1 MRYALFVSFSFNS
14 IVSGIMFTAC
24 GCTDSNEYP
33 QFVWY
38 GSSRLLH
45 DWLRYRLPHHHL
57 LFLFSPI
64 TLSAV
69 IFMLVCGCIILPFH
83 PESLSSG
90 ISMFHCAA
98 EIVFFWN
105 SLTYCFRAYMIIR
118 KTLRYSFGYLA
129 IPKASF
135 SINYASASVLHH
147 PICYESVATECSSRA
162 VPICYCSAP

>member
-38 GSSRLLH
+38 RSSRLLH

-90 ISMFHCAA
+90 ISVFHCAA
-98 EIVFFWN
+98 EIVFYLKQLDVLFPGLHDYSEDLAVFFWLLSN
-105 SLTYCFRAYMIIR
+105 PQGIIFNQLCVGFR
-118 KTLRYSFGYLA
+118 
-129 IPKASF
+129 
-135 SINYASASVLHH
+135 SASSDLL
-147 PICYESVATECSSRA
+147 
-162 VPICYCSAP
+162 